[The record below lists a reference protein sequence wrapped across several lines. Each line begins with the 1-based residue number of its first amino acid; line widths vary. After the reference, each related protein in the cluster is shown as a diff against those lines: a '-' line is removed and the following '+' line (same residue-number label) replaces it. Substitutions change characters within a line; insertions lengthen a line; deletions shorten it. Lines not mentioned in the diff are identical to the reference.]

1 MAKYNTREKKEKTS
15 AVAYRSSVPPQF
27 VEETAKK
34 IITKLMVE
42 QKYRDPKY
50 SAKRLST
57 DIQVNIRHISAVVN
71 LRFQQNYSQLV
82 ANMRILEAKYMLQER
97 NFDNMTVED
106 IAVNVGFTTRQSF
119 YAAFYRICGTT
130 PKEYRLAHGFIP
142 KADLPPEPKPKKKSK
157 KATSKGRKRKA
168 RKSPASK

>member
-1 MAKYNTREKKEKTS
+1 MAKYNITEKSEK
-15 AVAYRSSVPPQF
+15 AKKAAYRNAITPAF
-27 VEETAKK
+27 VEEVGRK

-97 NFDNMTVED
+97 SFDNMTVED

-168 RKSPASK
+168 RKSPTSK

>member
-1 MAKYNTREKKEKTS
+1 MAKYNTREKKERTS
-15 AVAYRSSVPPQF
+15 AVAYRSSISPQL
-27 VEETAKK
+27 VEEVAKK
-34 IITKLMVE
+34 IIEKLMIE

-50 SAKRLST
+50 SAKRLT
-57 DIQVNIRHISAVVN
+57 EDIQVNIRHISAVVN

-97 NFDNMTVED
+97 IFDNMTVED

-119 YAAFYRICGTT
+119 YAAFYRLCGIT

-142 KADLPPEPKPKKKSK
+142 KADLPPEPKPKKKTKKTASK
-157 KATSKGRKRKA
+157 RKKRKA
-168 RKSPASK
+168 RKSPKSK